1 MISMSK
7 RRDLMDSKIIFDFSQ
22 MPDYMLE
29 SLKLGAKQRIQ
40 MIMTDLSNIIERI
53 NKFSYDTSDGYHI
66 VLIEIEKMLKDLNDT
81 YDLYYAC
88 IDFQREKF
96 SRKEEV

>member
-1 MISMSK
+1 
-7 RRDLMDSKIIFDFSQ
+7 MDSKVIFDFSQ
-22 MPDYMLE
+22 MPGYMLE
-29 SLKLGAKQRIQ
+29 SLKLGTKQRIQ
-40 MIMTDLSNIIERI
+40 IIMTDLSKIIERI
-53 NKFSYDTSDGYHI
+53 NGFSYDASDGRHQ
-66 VLIEIEKMLKDLNDT
+66 VLNDFEKMLKDLNAT

>member
-1 MISMSK
+1 
-7 RRDLMDSKIIFDFSQ
+7 MDSKIIFDFSQ

-53 NKFSYDTSDGYHI
+53 NKFSYDTSDGYHK
-66 VLIEIEKMLKDLNDT
+66 VLNDFEKMLKDLSAT
-81 YDLYYAC
+81 YDLYCAC
-88 IDFQREKF
+88 IDFQIEKF